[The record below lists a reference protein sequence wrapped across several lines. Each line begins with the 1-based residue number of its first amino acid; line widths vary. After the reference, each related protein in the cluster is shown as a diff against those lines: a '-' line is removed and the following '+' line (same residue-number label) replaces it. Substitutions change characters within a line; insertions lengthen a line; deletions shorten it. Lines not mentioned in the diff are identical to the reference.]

1 MVGGSLRG
9 GGGRFEGVVRGGDG
23 KGWGGRLLKSREE
36 MLQVF
41 ARKNNKRICFSP

>member
-1 MVGGSLRG
+1 MLRGFGGSLRG

-23 KGWGGRLLKSREE
+23 KGWSGRLLRYGEE

-41 ARKNNKRICFSP
+41 ARRNN